1 MRPRRDGPIDDRCR
15 ALWLVHGLV
24 ATALSLAAPASRA
37 WAQPVAQGQ
46 ALDREAVIDLAR
58 RRSWGVRV
66 AVARS
71 GEARALREGAS
82 MPARENPSL
91 QLRSGPRWT
100 SDRGAIPDFSF
111 ALTWPI
117 DLSGSPRARERH
129 ADAAAEAAE
138 ADLRNSARVAIGEAL
153 DLYARV
159 LGADEMLRLSES
171 RAALDEGLARVA
183 GVRRAA
189 GATGDTDVAMAS
201 AVRAEA
207 SARVLRARAE
217 REALRSELL
226 ATLSLDPQ
234 SPMEVSGTLAPP
246 APPAEL
252 DELLARADRRSD
264 VLSAGAMAQLA
275 RADVEVQRRA
285 GTPVPRLMVQGIREN
300 EVFLQAG
307 LDLPLPIYQRNQTAR
322 AVSAAVAATRD
333 AQREALRA
341 RARAEVVAAW
351 RRSEG
356 AARAFEALSTALG
369 AVDETEHLATRAY
382 ELGRSELATV
392 LVVRRTA
399 MDARAARV
407 DALLAWVRARVALDV
422 AAGWEP

>member
-15 ALWLVHGLV
+15 ARWLVRGIV
-24 ATALSLAAPASRA
+24 ATALSLSAPATMA

-100 SDRGAIPDFSF
+100 SDRGALPDFSF

-138 ADLRNSARVAIGEAL
+138 AELHNSGRVAIGEAL

-159 LGADEMLRLSES
+159 LGADELLRLSES

-183 GVRRAA
+183 GLRRAV

-246 APPAEL
+246 APPAAL

-285 GTPVPRLMVQGIREN
+285 GTPVPRLLLQGIREN

-356 AARAFEALSTALG
+356 AGRAFEALSMALG